1 MPLEPQDVRYP
12 IGKFTMPEGSTVA
25 DRASW
30 IENLTSLPGDVAAAV
45 TNLDDQQLDTRYRD
59 GGWTVRQVIHHLADS
74 HMNAFIRMKLGLT
87 EQHPTIKPYD
97 EASWAQ
103 LADAHMEIEPS
114 LLLLKTLH
122 QRWLRLIES
131 FTEAD
136 FQRTFDHPE
145 SGTIRLDQQL
155 ALYAWHGR
163 HHLGHIKAAR
173 IRQASA

>member
-1 MPLEPQDVRYP
+1 MEDVRYP
-12 IGKFTMPEGSTVA
+12 IGKFIMPESSTPA

-30 IENLTSLPGDVAAAV
+30 IENLTALPGDIASSVSSLEDA
-45 TNLDDQQLDTRYRD
+45 QLDTPYRD

-74 HMNAFIRMKLGLT
+74 HMNAFIRMKLAMT
-87 EQHPTIKPYD
+87 EDRPTIKPYD

-103 LADAHMEIEPS
+103 LSDSHMEIEPS
-114 LLLLKTLH
+114 LALLKALH
-122 QRWLRLIES
+122 HRWLRLLES
-131 FTEAD
+131 LTEED
-136 FQRTFDHPE
+136 FRRTFEHPE
-145 SGTIRLDQQL
+145 SGMIRLDQQL

>member
-1 MPLEPQDVRYP
+1 MEDVRYP
-12 IGKFTMPEGSTVA
+12 IGKFSMPESSTPV
-25 DRASW
+25 DRALWVES
-30 IENLTSLPGDVAAAV
+30 LTSLPGDIAAAV
-45 TNLDDQQLDTRYRD
+45 TSLNDDQLDIRYRD

-74 HMNAFIRMKLGLT
+74 HMNAFIRMKLAMT
-87 EQHPTIKPYD
+87 ENHPTIKPYD

-103 LADAHMEIEPS
+103 LSDAHMEIEPS
-114 LLLLKTLH
+114 LVLLKALH
-122 QRWLRLIES
+122 HRWLRLIES
-131 FTEAD
+131 LTEDD
-136 FQRTFDHPE
+136 FHRTFDHPE